1 MKYIALLL
9 LGVVSATQHQSTS
22 LSHLSVRQQLA
33 QAMNSE
39 SDDDSSD
46 DESEMVQLDGDSGI
60 IDALTPQA
68 GACKARLWI
77 NEEELATQMDNFS
90 RTFDK

>member
-22 LSHLSVRQQLA
+22 LSHMSVRQQA

-39 SDDDSSD
+39 SDEDSSD
-46 DESEMVQLDGDSGI
+46 DESEMVQIQGDDGI
-60 IDALTPQA
+60 IDALTPQK
-68 GACKARLWI
+68 GACKERLWI
-77 NEEELATQMDNFS
+77 SDDEM
-90 RTFDK
+90 